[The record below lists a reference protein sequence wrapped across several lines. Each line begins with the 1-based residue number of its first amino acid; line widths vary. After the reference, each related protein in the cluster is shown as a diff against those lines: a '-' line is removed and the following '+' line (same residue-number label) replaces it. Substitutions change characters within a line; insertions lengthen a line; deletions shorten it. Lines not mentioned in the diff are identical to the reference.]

1 MSQTMKLGLALSG
14 GGAIGAYEAGV
25 VKALA
30 ESGTDVHMVSGAYWR
45 VERRDYRLFFRA
57 VAGGG
62 TDGGNLGPSG

>member
-30 ESGTDVHMVSGAYWR
+30 WTNIR
-45 VERRDYRLFFRA
+45 QNA
-57 VAGGG
+57 V
-62 TDGGNLGPSG
+62 